1 MVRRLSKHCEVSW
14 RHIGKT
20 MEISDR
26 KVVLLAQV
34 RGVSEQEARWYLERR
49 NEFKEREE
57 VNALAED
64 PSTLRLATLYS

>member
-1 MVRRLSKHCEVSW
+1 
-14 RHIGKT
+14 

-26 KVVLLAQV
+26 KVSLLAHV

-49 NEFKEREE
+49 NDFKEREE

-64 PSTLRLATLYS
+64 PSTLRLAALCVCARTHLF

>member
-1 MVRRLSKHCEVSW
+1 
-14 RHIGKT
+14 